1 MYPSI
6 SVYLYPCGACPQQKR
21 TCSKISSNIPWVR
34 CQPKKNGTE
43 KSYRSDM
50 IRNPDWYPRFLLDC
64 LLFIEKKDLVEL
76 VLQNSSGGGGGQET
90 FSRPQPRQ
98 QQQQNGPTG
107 VPHSRSWVDDSIRV
121 SDQVN
126 NVLHPLLT
134 VTFFL
139 NLIPFG
145 FIFFI
150 LFLGSDSGSGPLRYR
165 YRY

>member
-1 MYPSI
+1 M
-6 SVYLYPCGACPQQKR
+6 
-21 TCSKISSNIPWVR
+21 
-34 CQPKKNGTE
+34 
-43 KSYRSDM
+43 
-50 IRNPDWYPRFLLDC
+50 
-64 LLFIEKKDLVEL
+64 EL

-150 LFLGSDSGSGPLRYR
+150 LLLGSDSGSGPLRYR